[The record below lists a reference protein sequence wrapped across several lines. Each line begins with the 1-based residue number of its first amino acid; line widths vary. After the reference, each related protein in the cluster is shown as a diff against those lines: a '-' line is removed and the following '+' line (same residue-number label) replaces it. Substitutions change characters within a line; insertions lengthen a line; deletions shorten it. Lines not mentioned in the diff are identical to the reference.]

1 MSRILAIRGTEGDR
15 EVDYSTLSLKEIHK
29 RLKSYEKRYGSF
41 AKFLKS
47 YDCESSPPEE
57 YVTLIDWECLLNEIK
72 SRKGARLSLIKGG
85 KRKPR

>member
-15 EVDYSTLSLKEIHK
+15 EVDYSVLSLKEIQK
-29 RLKSYEKRYGSF
+29 RLKSYEKKYGSF
-41 AKFLKS
+41 SKFLKS

-57 YVTLIDWECLLNEIK
+57 YLILIDWECLLNEFK
-72 SRKGARLSLIKGG
+72 GRKGARLSLVKGG

>member
-15 EVDYSTLSLKEIHK
+15 EVDYSALSLKEIQK
-29 RLKSYEKRYGSF
+29 RLKSYEKKYGSF
-41 AKFLKS
+41 SKFLKS

-57 YVTLIDWECLLNEIK
+57 YLILIDWECLLNEFK
-72 SRKGARLSLIKGG
+72 GRKGARLSLVKGG